1 MCCVTHLVL
10 MCSNKTVSTPL
21 VLRKKNGFGGLVF
34 LFLLNRKINRT
45 HEVWL
50 SMKLKVLIVNRKDKS
65 DTRSVAFNEVKS
77 SDSESER

>member
-34 LFLLNRKINRT
+34 LFFS
-45 HEVWL
+45 EP
-50 SMKLKVLIVNRKDKS
+50 KDKS
-65 DTRSVAFNEVKS
+65 DTRSVAFNEVES
-77 SDSESER
+77 SDSEPKDKSDGLLVKPQIKVVNLF

>member
-34 LFLLNRKINRT
+34 LFLLNRKINRA

-65 DTRSVAFNEVKS
+65 DDLLAKPQIKVVNLF
-77 SDSESER
+77 